1 VSTTGDDESKTEKK
15 KKRRRREK
23 EEEVTPESHSPLRAA
38 LRRVKLAPA
47 AHGRAALHVVEPRCH
62 ELPLVKR
69 PPVLLVKLGLL
80 LVQHL
85 DQVPVGC
92 GKVKNNKAT
101 IVRKKK

>member
-1 VSTTGDDESKTEKK
+1 VSTTRDDEYKTEKK
-15 KKRRRREK
+15 KKRKRKE

>member
-1 VSTTGDDESKTEKK
+1 VSTTRDDEYKTEKK
-15 KKRRRREK
+15 KKRKRKE
-23 EEEVTPESHSPLRAA
+23 EEEVTPESHSRLRAA